1 MGEIVAQMKLSR
13 GSTPN
18 IRGMLS
24 PAKFDS
30 MFDIEAFLCPATMSY
45 QGLPGATR
53 SPPEPPVATRTHQ
66 EPPGTTEAT
75 SGHQEPLAPP
85 GAPPR
90 APPGITWSC
99 PRSHQDL
106 PKSHLEPPRLF
117 HDKAPPGSISTT
129 CGPQDK
135 TAVKLHVLPSPKLKL
150 Q

>member
-1 MGEIVAQMKLSR
+1 MKQKQSKHVWQKTLIKLSR

-18 IRGMLS
+18 IKGMLS
-24 PAKFDS
+24 PAMFDS
-30 MFDIEAFLCPATMSY
+30 IFDIVSCRHE
-45 QGLPGATR
+45 LPG
-53 SPPEPPVATRTHQ
+53 VARTHQ

-135 TAVKLHVLPSPKLKL
+135 TAVKLHVLPSPGPKL